1 MRPMSANKRPIETRT
16 HLNWFRC
23 CPPRVGQNQS
33 STHHVIQKHL
43 RATFTDKK
51 KIIALYLFLC
61 IRCLLELKTFLPES
75 KC

>member
-51 KIIALYLFLC
+51 KNNCAIFVSLHSLFVGA
-61 IRCLLELKTFLPES
+61 
-75 KC
+75 